1 MSSLRMPTA
10 RWVLPVPMPPTSN
23 NPLPS
28 RGLNSCTKRDALIWA
43 GAIERSA
50 PGKSVVKFESSQC
63 SYRLGMRAAAIKAPP
78 RACNWQ
84 SQRVTPRSGAPGT
97 GFHPEPA
104 HRGQTSAAVFIVYLN
119 CLFRLCISTL
129 HPNRPVP
136 QPETVCSLCTS
147 CGERRRV
154 VENRDCGEPEKR
166 GKPCR
171 RPRTRTGQDLALSA
185 HIFITADAAVRF
197 RCQNRLLA

>member
-1 MSSLRMPTA
+1 MPTA

-23 NPLPS
+23 RPLPS

-43 GAIERSA
+43 NEIERSA

-63 SYRLGMRAAAIKAPP
+63 SYLFGMRAAAIKAPP

-104 HRGQTSAAVFIVYLN
+104 HRGQTSAAVFILYSDYV
-119 CLFRLCISTL
+119 FK
-129 HPNRPVP
+129 
-136 QPETVCSLCTS
+136 LCTRTGLGRNS
-147 CGERRRV
+147 KPFALCV
-154 VENRDCGEPEKR
+154 HPVESGGGLWRTVEKR
-166 GKPCR
+166 GKPRCSR
-171 RPRTRTGQDLALSA
+171 RQETNKIW
-185 HIFITADAAVRF
+185 HF
-197 RCQNRLLA
+197 RLISRLLRMQPFVSGVKTGYWHVFPIDNPAT